1 MTIVDQLSGIIPTVV
16 TAGAVMKITDNVF
29 GNKGKGKKLN
39 HRNKKNKNS
48 VKHQFNNPF

>member
-1 MTIVDQLSGIIPTVV
+1 MTVVDQLSGVIPTVV

-39 HRNKKNKNS
+39 HRNKKNKGN
-48 VKHQFNNPF
+48 KKNPF